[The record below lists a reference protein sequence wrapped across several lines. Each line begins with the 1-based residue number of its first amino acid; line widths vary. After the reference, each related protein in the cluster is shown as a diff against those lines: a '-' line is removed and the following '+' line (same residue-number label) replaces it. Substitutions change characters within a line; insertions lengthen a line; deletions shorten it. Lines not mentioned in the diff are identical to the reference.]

1 MLPSL
6 IDRLHIFLGP
16 QHVDLIRYGRGF
28 KPKEIMRAN
37 APCHLAESNEPVWM
51 PAIEAFKK
59 LMLQQE
65 GKADVFVSFSNH
77 FAQYLLVQS
86 QEGLSTESEEEA
98 YVKFCFSEIYGKQ
111 TDHFFFRWSS
121 DLSIDAQVA
130 SAVDQDF
137 LNAIDQVLEAKSM
150 SCRAIQPSLMAAY
163 NLMRNRFAAK
173 AHWFVFVE
181 HGCVLIAFFEHGVCS
196 SIRRLR
202 VTSQWKTELP
212 SLLTRAFNAHT
223 VDTIHGNI
231 LICVPEY
238 LELRSLPLSGW
249 NVELVQLDQILLLA
263 GQFLPVGISENSH
276 EAA

>member
-6 IDRLHIFLGP
+6 TDRLHIFLGP
-16 QHVDLIRYGRGF
+16 QQVDLIRYGRGF

-37 APCHLAESNEPVWM
+37 APCHSAESNEPVWL

-59 LMLQQE
+59 LMLHQE

-98 YVKFCFSEIYGKQ
+98 YVKFCLSEIYGKQ
-111 TDHFFFRWSS
+111 TDHFVLRWSG

-137 LNAIDQVLEAKSM
+137 LNAIDQVLEPTPM
-150 SCRAIQPSLMAAY
+150 TCRAIQPSLMAAY
-163 NLMRNRFAAK
+163 NLMRHRIASK
-173 AHWFVFVE
+173 AHWFVVVE
-181 HGCVLIAFFEHGVCS
+181 HGCVLIAFFDNGVCS
-196 SIRRLR
+196 SIRKLR
-202 VTSQWKTELP
+202 VTTQWKSELP
-212 SLLTRAFNAHT
+212 NLLTREFNAHAED
-223 VDTIHGNI
+223 VRHGNI
-231 LICVPEY
+231 LICAPEY
-238 LELRSLPLSGW
+238 LELRSLPLTDW
-249 NVELVQLDQILLLA
+249 NVEVIQLDQVLLLS

-276 EAA
+276 AAA